1 MGTVEKFQHETGTLF
16 YIFRRTAWYSLEDRA
31 VILVS
36 PDEDLRDG
44 PERLHQE
51 AAVRLGHRLVAAQD
65 GVEVPAKEEGE
76 LHKRILYICP
86 PTTKKGLSYAR
97 T

>member
-1 MGTVEKFQHETGTLF
+1 MKEGTLL
-16 YIFRRTAWYSLEDRA
+16 YIFRRTVWYSLEDRA

-86 PTTKKGLSYAR
+86 PKTTKKKVSGLSYAR